1 MNDLWPD
8 FDEMEPLESNN
19 ALKILREQSRN
30 LGKKTKNKV
39 KATFSKIQYTD
50 TLKGMASAFD
60 VFTTLSASCQVS
72 NREVLEDELKGK
84 ENISDELQ
92 EQQYKFEIYNSVYR
106 YRLFVYV
113 YSKIYPNR
121 VLLDENIAEDIG
133 KTTTISIESDQ
144 KLNEIL
150 GLIFSSKH
158 VARIIKLMMLE
169 SNNKEN
175 N

>member
-1 MNDLWPD
+1 
-8 FDEMEPLESNN
+8 
-19 ALKILREQSRN
+19 
-30 LGKKTKNKV
+30 
-39 KATFSKIQYTD
+39 
-50 TLKGMASAFD
+50 MASALD
-60 VFTTLSASCQVS
+60 VFAALSTSCQVS
-72 NREVLEDELKGK
+72 NQEVLEDELKGK

-121 VLLDENIAEDIG
+121 ILLDENIAKDIG
-133 KTTTISIESDQ
+133 KNTTISIEGDQ
-144 KLNEIL
+144 RLNEIL

-158 VARIIKLMMLE
+158 VARIIKLMMSE
-169 SNNKEN
+169 ANNKEN